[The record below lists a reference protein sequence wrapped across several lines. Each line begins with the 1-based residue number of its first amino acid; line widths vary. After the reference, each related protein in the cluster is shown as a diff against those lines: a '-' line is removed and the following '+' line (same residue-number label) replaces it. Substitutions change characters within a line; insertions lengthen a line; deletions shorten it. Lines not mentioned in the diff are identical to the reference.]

1 MKRIVR
7 GDDGRMY
14 DVWTDSKGD
23 EHWEPM
29 YNVYATIR
37 DSYETDPDDI
47 W

>member
-14 DVWTDSKGD
+14 EIWTDSKGD

-29 YNVYATIR
+29 YNAYSTII
-37 DSYETDPDDI
+37 DEYEVDPDDI

>member
-1 MKRIVR
+1 MIIVT

-14 DVWTDSKGD
+14 KVWTDSKGD

-29 YNVYATIR
+29 YDACTAIENA
-37 DSYETDPDDI
+37 YEVDPDDV